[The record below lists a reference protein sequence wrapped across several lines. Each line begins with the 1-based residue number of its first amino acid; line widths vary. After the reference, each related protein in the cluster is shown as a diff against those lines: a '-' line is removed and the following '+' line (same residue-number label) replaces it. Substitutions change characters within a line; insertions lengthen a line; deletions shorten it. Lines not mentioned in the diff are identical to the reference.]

1 MEAEGRALRHGATRL
16 GRSLTL
22 TVVSILLAAGGAGMM
37 LWALYQ
43 SLLAPLGSTLSAFFT
58 GLIALVVAGVVTWIA
73 DLIAR

>member
-1 MEAEGRALRHGATRL
+1 VEAEGRALRRGVARV

-22 TVVSILLAAGGAGMM
+22 TVVSILLAAGGAGLM

-43 SLLAPLGSTLSAFFT
+43 SLLGPLGSTLSAFFT
-58 GLIALVVAGVVTWIA
+58 GLIALLVAGVVTWIA